1 MKKQPNH
8 CLLERCSA
16 SDMQLEYEAKLTR
29 MEREHRALCKILR
42 QAYQENDTALVQN
55 AKDALNYW
63 YREHNSPDFQ
73 L

>member
-1 MKKQPNH
+1 MGGQPFYYGEQMENQ
-8 CLLERCSA
+8 
-16 SDMQLEYEAKLTR
+16 QLEYEAKLNR
-29 MEREHRALCKILR
+29 MDREHRALCKILR
-42 QAYQENDTALVQN
+42 QAYQEDDMDLVQN